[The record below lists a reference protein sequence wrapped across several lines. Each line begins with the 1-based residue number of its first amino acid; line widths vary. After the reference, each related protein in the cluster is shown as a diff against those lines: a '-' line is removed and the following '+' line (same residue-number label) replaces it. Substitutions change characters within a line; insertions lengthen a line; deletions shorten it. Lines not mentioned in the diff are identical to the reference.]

1 MPLFRR
7 GKTWWIDF
15 TTPRGERV
23 RSSART
29 DDKIQAQELHDKLKA
44 EAWRVCKLGEKPRRT
59 WDEAALKWLTETKHK
74 ATHHEDLAK
83 VRWLQHFLRGRPLD
97 SIDRELIVRIG
108 EAKASEAS
116 LSTANRYLALVRA
129 VLRKAVFEWEW
140 IDRAPKVK
148 LFRER
153 TRRVRWITP
162 EQVRALL
169 AELPTHQRD
178 VVLFALATGLRQG
191 NVVRLEWSQV
201 DLARGVAWI
210 YADQAKGGRDIH
222 VSLNSTALEVLSRQ
236 VGKHPERV
244 FTFRGRPIS
253 WANTRAWREALKRA
267 GIVDFRWHDIRHT
280 WASWL
285 VQNGT
290 PLYVVQEMGAW
301 QSEGMVRRYA
311 HLGPAHLAQHAEV
324 ITAMLKG
331 TNSAQPSEQKDP
343 GSSPRS

>member
-1 MPLFRR
+1 LSSATRECR
-7 GKTWWIDF
+7 AG
-15 TTPRGERV
+15 
-23 RSSART
+23 SART
-29 DDKIQAQELHDKLKA
+29 SDKTQAQELHDKLKA
-44 EAWRVCKLGEKPRRT
+44 DAWRVCQLGEKPRRI

-83 VRWLQHFLRGRPLD
+83 VRWLRQFLRGRRLD
-97 SIDRELIVRIG
+97 SIDRELIARIG

-116 LSTANRYLALVRA
+116 QSTANRYLALIRA
-129 VLRKAVFEWEW
+129 ILRKAAFDWEW

-169 AELPTHQRD
+169 AELPAHQRD

-236 VGKHPERV
+236 VGKHSSRV
-244 FTFRGRPIS
+244 FTYRGRPIA

-290 PLYVVQEMGAW
+290 PLFVVQEMGAW

-311 HLGPAHLAQHAEV
+311 HLGPAHLAQHAQL
-324 ITAMLKG
+324 ISAMLKG
-331 TNSAQPSEQKDP
+331 TDSAQPTNEKGPDAP
-343 GSSPRS
+343 SSP